1 MVTVVKILSLLFTV
15 VQKVW
20 RTVEGVWAGWVAP
33 LGGAERQTCPDWL
46 RHLTHDIQLLLPWA
60 PSDANAAD
68 DMVAMFTASVDY
80 IHELQPG
87 KSHSM
92 VLRQSLALWSMV

>member
-1 MVTVVKILSLLFTV
+1 MMVVMMNCLSPTV

-33 LGGAERQTCPDWL
+33 LGGQERQTCPAWL
-46 RHLTHDIQLLLPWA
+46 RHLTHDLQLLLPWA

-68 DMVAMFTASVDY
+68 PMVAMFAACVDY
-80 IHELQPG
+80 MHELLPG
-87 KSHSM
+87 KWG
-92 VLRQSLALWSMV
+92 VSLSIS

>member
-1 MVTVVKILSLLFTV
+1 MVVMMNRLSPTV

-33 LGGAERQTCPDWL
+33 LGGQERQTCPAWL
-46 RHLTHDIQLLLPWA
+46 RHLTHDLQLLLPWA

-68 DMVAMFTASVDY
+68 PMVAMFAACIDY
-80 IHELQPG
+80 MHELLPG
-87 KSHSM
+87 KGGFFKHL
-92 VLRQSLALWSMV
+92 VRYGTRRV